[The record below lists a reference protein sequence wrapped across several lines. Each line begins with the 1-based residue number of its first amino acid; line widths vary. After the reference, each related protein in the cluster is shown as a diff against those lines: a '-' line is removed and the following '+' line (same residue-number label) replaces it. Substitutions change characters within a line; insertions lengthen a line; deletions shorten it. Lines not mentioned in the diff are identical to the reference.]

1 MSIAN
6 EITRLQTAR
15 NSIREKLVTLGLV
28 DTSAKIDACA
38 TAIGNI
44 ENKGAVTASVKEG
57 ETYKIPAGYHN
68 GSGTVS
74 GVAGGGNYNLQEKSV
89 TPTKAP
95 QNVTPDTGYYGLS
108 AVTVGVIPA
117 EYQDVSDVTAA
128 AGDVLSGKVIVT
140 ADGSVT
146 AGTMA
151 NHNGVTATIDGLT
164 TLSYTIPKG
173 YHDGT
178 GKVSLS
184 NDIEEALAAI

>member
-15 NSIREKLVTLGLV
+15 NAIREKLVVLGLV
-28 DTSAKIDACA
+28 DSSAKIDACA
-38 TAIGNI
+38 TAIEGI
-44 ENKGAVTASVKEG
+44 ENKGAVTATVKEG
-57 ETYKIPAGYHN
+57 ETFKIPAGYHN
-68 GSGTVS
+68 GSGTVA
-74 GVAGGGNYNLQEKSV
+74 GVKGGGNYTLQEKTV
-89 TPTKAP
+89 TPTKSP
-95 QNVTPDTGYYGLS
+95 QNVTPDAGYFGLS

-128 AGDVLSGKVIVT
+128 AGDVLAGKVIVT
-140 ADGSVT
+140 KDGSVT

-173 YHDGT
+173 YHNGS
-178 GKVSLS
+178 GKVTLA